1 MNDLIRPALYQ
12 GYHEIIPVREHL
24 SESCITTDVVGP
36 ICESGD
42 FLAQNRDMTDVRQG
56 ELLAV
61 LSAGAYG
68 FPCPPTTI
76 PAPWRKK
83 CWWTE
88 TSGTSSAAARPG
100 KTSSGGNPF
109 RNSLPHFIF
118 PHFQKGRP
126 AKVKTGGET
135 SLSYYSMLTEKIIF
149 PFPPRC
155 RFTFI
160 LPAAVP
166 PSVILVTVPCLSL
179 TRQGNMT
186 A

>member
-61 LSAGAYG
+61 RTKPAPTV

-76 PAPWRKK
+76 RVPWRKK

-100 KTSSGGNPF
+100 KTSSGGIHSGITP
-109 RNSLPHFIF
+109 PHFIF
-118 PHFQKGRP
+118 LHFQ
-126 AKVKTGGET
+126 
-135 SLSYYSMLTEKIIF
+135 
-149 PFPPRC
+149 
-155 RFTFI
+155 
-160 LPAAVP
+160 
-166 PSVILVTVPCLSL
+166 
-179 TRQGNMT
+179 QGVSRR
-186 A
+186 